1 MLYLAKDFVENN
13 LTDILTKIHLALKA
27 DDKIQLEELYKIH
40 LKERNLEFE
49 TFLNTFLIDL
59 FDKYKI
65 KPIIV
70 YGDTDS
76 VFINFDMKDI
86 ITDEDIYL
94 KDTLIY
100 NIELGKITS
109 KFLKTLLQY
118 PQNMEYEKTFY
129 PFALMAKKKY
139 IGNKYEEDPTTFKQ
153 TSMGV
158 VLKRRDNANIVK
170 KIIGGMVNIMMNEI
184 DIEKAIRFIKK
195 SVNDLLC
202 GRYDIHDF
210 ITSKTLKAEYVDRT
224 RLAHVVL
231 ADRMAERDP
240 GNAPQL
246 NDRIPFVAIE
256 VKERKGIKLLQG
268 NRIEHPDYILEN
280 KLKIDY
286 LFYLTNQII
295 NPATQFLELIMK
307 PKEVDNI
314 FREFIINEENRRKGI
329 QSLTKFGIT
338 KSNSDGLNIIDEF
351 DFDSQFIN
359 TKAKPNNNIKSKKKE
374 IINISTIIDS
384 DDLSLND

>member
-1 MLYLAKDFVENN
+1 
-13 LTDILTKIHLALKA
+13 
-27 DDKIQLEELYKIH
+27 
-40 LKERNLEFE
+40 
-49 TFLNTFLIDL
+49 
-59 FDKYKI
+59 
-65 KPIIV
+65 
-70 YGDTDS
+70 
-76 VFINFDMKDI
+76 MKDKL
-86 ITDEDIYL
+86 TNEDIY
-94 KDTLIY
+94 KHNTLIY

-109 KFLKTLLQY
+109 KFLKTLLPY

-139 IGNKYEEDPTTFKQ
+139 IGNKYEEDPNNFKQ

-184 DIEKAIRFIKK
+184 DIEKTIRFIKQ
-195 SVNDLLC
+195 SVNDLIK
-202 GRYDIHDF
+202 GKYDIHDF
-210 ITSKTLKAEYVDRT
+210 ITSKTLKADYVDRT

-231 ADRMAERDP
+231 ADRMALRDP

-256 VKERKGIKLLQG
+256 VKEKKGVKLLQG
-268 NRIEHPDYILEN
+268 NRIEHPDYILEK

-307 PKEVDNI
+307 PTDVDNI
-314 FREFIINEENRRKGI
+314 FKEFIINEENRRKGI
-329 QSLTKFGIT
+329 QSLDKFGIIKT
-338 KSNSDGLNIIDEF
+338 KINTDNNEF
-351 DFDSQFIN
+351 DFDNLIRSD
-359 TKAKPNNNIKSKKKE
+359 AKPNNTIKSKKKDL
-374 IINISTIIDS
+374 INKSIIDNL
-384 DDLSLND
+384 DEND